1 MSYDTHKNWFYKRH
15 GKVLRLYR
23 LRKTSRNVVDSQGR
37 VNPSGGDELI
47 YPDETISDGLRVE
60 YTALVKPFV
69 DENPDTVADASLTEN
84 TSPTEST
91 HINLNR
97 MLSLAVVE
105 YVKAQFAERKGDI
118 QAKEYFMNQFYNKL
132 ADNESNQN
140 NVFVANT
147 MRPFAVK

>member
-105 YVKAQFAERKGDI
+105 YIKAQFAERKGDI

>member
-23 LRKTSRNVVDSQGR
+23 LRKTSHRAVDSQGR
-37 VNPSGGDELI
+37 VSPSGGDELI
-47 YPDETISDGLRVE
+47 YPDEAISNGLRVE

-69 DENPDTVADASLTEN
+69 DENPDTTADASLTEN
-84 TSPTEST
+84 TSPSEST
-91 HINLNR
+91 HVNLNR

-147 MRPFAVK
+147 MRPCAVK

>member
-1 MSYDTHKNWFYKRH
+1 MSYNTHKNWFYKRH

-23 LRKTSRNVVDSQGR
+23 LSKASGRAVDSQGR
-37 VNPSGGDELI
+37 VGSSGGNELI
-47 YPDETISDGLRVE
+47 YPDEAITNGLRVE

-69 DENPDTVADASLTEN
+69 DENPDTVADASLTQN
-84 TSPTEST
+84 DSPTEST

-132 ADNESNQN
+132 QH
-140 NVFVANT
+140 
-147 MRPFAVK
+147 M

>member
-23 LRKTSRNVVDSQGR
+23 LRKTSHRAVDSQGR
-37 VNPSGGDELI
+37 VGDSGGGALI
-47 YPDETISDGLRVE
+47 YPDEAIPDGLRVE

-69 DENPDTVADASLTEN
+69 DENPDTIADASLTEN

-91 HINLNR
+91 HVNLNR
-97 MLSLAVVE
+97 VLSLAVVE

-140 NVFVANT
+140 NVFVAST

>member
-15 GKVLRLYR
+15 GKILRLYR

-37 VNPSGGDELI
+37 VSASGGDELI
-47 YPDETISDGLRVE
+47 YPDETITNGLRVE

-69 DENPDTVADASLTEN
+69 NGDPDTVADASLVEV
-84 TSPTEST
+84 TSPKEGS
-91 HINLNR
+91 HVNLNR

-118 QAKEYFMNQFYNKL
+118 KAKEYFMNQFYNKL

>member
-15 GKVLRLYR
+15 GKIIRLYR
-23 LRKTSRNVVDSQGR
+23 LRKTSHRVVDSEGR
-37 VNPSGGDELI
+37 VSPSGSDELI
-47 YPDETISDGLRVE
+47 YPDETIPNGLRVE

-69 DENPDTVADASLTEN
+69 NGDPDTVADASLVEV
-84 TSPTEST
+84 TSPKEGS
-91 HINLNR
+91 HVNLNR

-118 QAKEYFMNQFYNKL
+118 KAKEYFMNQFYNKL

>member
-105 YVKAQFAERKGDI
+105 YIKAQFAERKGDI
-118 QAKEYFMNQFYNKL
+118 QAKKYFMNQFYNKL